1 MSRKQLLDVVFDQ
14 QGAAQNTHDLE
25 DSPVEFEVVLDNG
38 NEAIC
43 DDGNMD
49 LYSDG
54 VLRFAPKG
62 FDFEV
67 LFNPFGKQF
76 HLPAITIKQGDVLS
90 REVEIVGIIDE
101 RPSEVGSVIDN
112 PSEVGRVVSFV
123 PVGREA
129 DCLVEHDIAFRI
141 DGFVTI
147 DNLEYR
153 MSFFPDDEE
162 SPECVNSEEPC
173 KVKVSAL
180 KDIAGI
186 GLVREPIH
194 SLVVADIGVC
204 DSVEYRYLGD
214 DVNLSVNLDSRL
226 CAAEMSPSEH
236 GQTEVNRSG
245 INGIETP
252 MKFKLFG
259 DSSLLGKRHHVE
271 CILLENPRV
280 AEHVCLCEGVSDDRR
295 CPKPKIVRPFSMSC
309 GDICEFSETSTP
321 DELSEHEHKQLVPVR
336 KTPVFCSVVEL
347 RDNSPELSLR
357 KKHGDLCEDI
367 LSDMHNGSFFCEEV
381 QYTHFKCRTQ
391 VLSNKSLCMN
401 IL

>member
-1 MSRKQLLDVVFDQ
+1 MAIINFITRMSRKQLLDVVFDQ

-67 LFNPFGKQF
+67 LFNPFEKQF

-129 DCLVEHDIAFRI
+129 ECLVEHDIAFRI

-162 SPECVNSEEPC
+162 SPECVDC
-173 KVKVSAL
+173 KTV
-180 KDIAGI
+180 
-186 GLVREPIH
+186 
-194 SLVVADIGVC
+194 
-204 DSVEYRYLGD
+204 
-214 DVNLSVNLDSRL
+214 
-226 CAAEMSPSEH
+226 
-236 GQTEVNRSG
+236 
-245 INGIETP
+245 
-252 MKFKLFG
+252 
-259 DSSLLGKRHHVE
+259 
-271 CILLENPRV
+271 
-280 AEHVCLCEGVSDDRR
+280 
-295 CPKPKIVRPFSMSC
+295 
-309 GDICEFSETSTP
+309 
-321 DELSEHEHKQLVPVR
+321 
-336 KTPVFCSVVEL
+336 
-347 RDNSPELSLR
+347 
-357 KKHGDLCEDI
+357 
-367 LSDMHNGSFFCEEV
+367 
-381 QYTHFKCRTQ
+381 
-391 VLSNKSLCMN
+391 
-401 IL
+401 